1 VWDVVVVVPSV
12 LASMRHVAVATV
24 AIVDG
29 VTRAR
34 AGVRRSATA
43 LRDFVS
49 LAFAFPIS

>member
-12 LASMRHVAVATV
+12 LASMRHVAVA
-24 AIVDG
+24 IVDG
-29 VTRAR
+29 VTRPR